1 MIMSF
6 EQHGLDF
13 QLQEN
18 IQSGRKERENI
29 SDKKTK
35 QSKKKKLLAEEM
47 SISQGELCF
56 CRDGDETQQGRT
68 AVGASKVSGSV
79 VFDFKVH
86 CPCSQA
92 GEKCK
97 LSK

>member
-1 MIMSF
+1 MDWIF
-6 EQHGLDF
+6 NCKKIYRVE
-13 QLQEN
+13 
-18 IQSGRKERENI
+18 GRKGRTFQT
-29 SDKKTK
+29 KKQNK
-35 QSKKKKLLAEEM
+35 AKKKLLAEEM
-47 SISQGELCF
+47 SIIQGELCF

-68 AVGASKVSGSV
+68 AVGASKVSRSV